1 MATNNHSC
9 SRLPAEKAGV
19 LNISLMLVLSVA
31 ITLGN
36 VISLTVFLGSR
47 RYRTP
52 QGYLKASLATADLA
66 VGVLVIPYSVH
77 TEIKKLLVGG
87 GGPVAGPPPPRDPG
101 PGGFRPCYLIGPVF
115 AGCTFVSVF
124 TIFLL
129 SVERSITV
137 LRPLHKNVVVTKDRT
152 LVVIGVS
159 WLFCFAL
166 AVSPLLLSADI
177 ILEYS
182 ACSKMCNYALS
193 STEPPQHTR
202 DQSAAGG
209 GWSVMLL
216 FPAFDFSLLGAT
228 YLVNLVTFCAVQR
241 FCRARKNILTKA
253 QRSHRGP
260 AFSDLQAAKTILI
273 LSAFLSVSVA
283 PVAVLVVGSVAGGAD
298 WCWFSLCA
306 FWILA
311 CSSAWNVLI
320 YSARDRRFWLKVR
333 ELFLGRRGGRGVRRR
348 PPGGVSGTCR
358 TPTLGATPGHPG
370 RCQRGA
376 RRGLTSELHVALSSE
391 RPETSITMV
400 SRQGPLSAP
409 SPSTPGRFR

>member
-1 MATNNHSC
+1 
-9 SRLPAEKAGV
+9 
-19 LNISLMLVLSVA
+19 
-31 ITLGN
+31 
-36 VISLTVFLGSR
+36 
-47 RYRTP
+47 
-52 QGYLKASLATADLA
+52 
-66 VGVLVIPYSVH
+66 
-77 TEIKKLLVGG
+77 
-87 GGPVAGPPPPRDPG
+87 
-101 PGGFRPCYLIGPVF
+101 
-115 AGCTFVSVF
+115 
-124 TIFLL
+124 
-129 SVERSITV
+129 
-137 LRPLHKNVVVTKDRT
+137 
-152 LVVIGVS
+152 
-159 WLFCFAL
+159 
-166 AVSPLLLSADI
+166 
-177 ILEYS
+177 
-182 ACSKMCNYALS
+182 
-193 STEPPQHTR
+193 
-202 DQSAAGG
+202 
-209 GWSVMLL
+209 MLL

-228 YLVNLVTFCAVQR
+228 YLVNLVTFCAVRR

-348 PPGGVSGTCR
+348 PPVGVSGTCR

-376 RRGLTSELHVALSSE
+376 RRGFTSAPHRALTSE
-391 RPETSITMV
+391 RPEPSITMV
-400 SRQGPLSAP
+400 P
-409 SPSTPGRFR
+409 